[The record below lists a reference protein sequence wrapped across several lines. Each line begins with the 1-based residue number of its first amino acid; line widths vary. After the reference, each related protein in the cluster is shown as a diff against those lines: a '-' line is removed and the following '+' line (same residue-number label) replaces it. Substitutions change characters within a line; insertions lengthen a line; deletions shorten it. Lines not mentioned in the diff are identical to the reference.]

1 MCSNLPICD
10 ISICGCFPT
19 FQPFDRR
26 ELVFCTLFSQI
37 FLDDFFFAHH
47 PFFLLKPKKNLPPPY
62 PLPVCF
68 LCIFPG
74 PNFKCQPNFAARG
87 GPPLLL
93 RHWYLYITLCDNM
106 NITANASTTANR
118 LWRYRYLILYTILY
132 SIYNIPFTITTTQR
146 NENYQE
152 QYKYTQTNIGLTI
165 NRN

>member
-1 MCSNLPICD
+1 MDVFQLSNLLTAAN
-10 ISICGCFPT
+10 SSFLLYFPK
-19 FQPFDRR
+19 FF
-26 ELVFCTLFSQI
+26 LMAFFLLITL
-37 FLDDFFFAHH
+37 
-47 PFFLLKPKKNLPPPY
+47 FFLLKLAKKLPPLF

-93 RHWYLYITLCDNM
+93 RHWYLYITLCDDM

-132 SIYNIPFTITTTQR
+132 SIYYIPFTITTTQR